1 MGYSFGWDESKNQ
14 ENQIKHGV
22 SFEEAQYAFADPD
35 RLILRDKK
43 HSTRKE
49 QRLFCIGRVKRG
61 VLTVRFTYR
70 GNHIRII
77 GAGFWREYRTLYF
90 NQT

>member
-1 MGYSFGWDESKNQ
+1 MEYSFEWDEEKNQ

-22 SFEEAQYAFADPD
+22 SFEEAQYAFADPH

-49 QRLFCIGRVKRG
+49 QRLFCVGRIKQG
-61 VLTVRFTYR
+61 ILTVRFPYR
-70 GNHIRII
+70 GNRIRII
-77 GAGFWREYRTLYF
+77 GAGFWREYRRLYF
-90 NQT
+90 DQT